1 MYDILVIIWL
11 LFVKNMVFLKV
22 VLNVGDEIDLKIYYL
37 YYNENCVLFI
47 FIEFI
52 ELMFFGYIGL
62 EVVI

>member
-1 MYDILVIIWL
+1 MIN
-11 LFVKNMVFLKV
+11 F

-52 ELMFFGYIGL
+52 ELMFFGYIGF